1 MELVIPDCL
10 GMFPWFLVFHDLEP
24 GFPELSGEGPWEPLQ
39 SPDLCLDPYLPGS
52 RNASIFWLV
61 SRILTLGHVMN
72 ALIFPK
78 F

>member
-10 GMFPWFLVFHDLEP
+10 GMFPWFWLFMI
-24 GFPELSGEGPWEPLQ
+24 LSQAFLSSVGEGPWEPLQ
-39 SPDLCLDPYLPGS
+39 SPDLCLDPLPQGS
-52 RNASIFWLV
+52 RNVSIFWLV